1 MEKKPGAMVLVV
13 GGALMSVGAL
23 LTWLTAK
30 LDLSAVAAAVKQQ
43 IGIDISTVPSFAN
56 SQASFSAAGTKGW
69 EGKLALL
76 LGIIAIV
83 VGIVLIV
90 ATMSASVA
98 SRVGLVTGA
107 IGILV
112 AVEAMLTKSSGIDS
126 AKAASAGSLAGS
138 GLTPSI
144 FDNAFKVSVGIGLY
158 ITIVGGVL
166 AIVGGIMLAGKED
179 AVMSAT
185 PASAPMASS
194 GFDAPAPTTAPPMP
208 PPMPSSAPEPPAG
221 DAGAMNDPGGV
232 PS

>member
-1 MEKKPGAMVLVV
+1 MEKKPGAIVLVI
-13 GGALMSVGAL
+13 GGALMSVGAF

-30 LDLSAVAAAVKQQ
+30 LDLTAVAAAVKEQ

-69 EGKLALL
+69 EGKLAL
-76 LGIIAIV
+76 I
-83 VGIVLIV
+83 VGIVALVIGILLIV

-98 SRVGLVTGA
+98 SRIGLVTGV

-158 ITIVGGVL
+158 VTILGGVL
-166 AIVGGIMLAGKED
+166 AIVGGIMLAGKEK
-179 AVMSAT
+179 AAPMSAPMSGT
-185 PASAPMASS
+185 PMASS
-194 GFDAPAPTTAPPMP
+194 GFDAPAAAAAPPMP
-208 PPMPSSAPEPPAG
+208 PAMPTSSEPPTG
-221 DAGAMNDPGGV
+221 DPGATSDPGGA
-232 PS
+232 SS